1 MLTPTFES
9 ILLRH
14 LRFAPI
20 GQPLEP
26 DAPLRELG
34 LDSMQSVE
42 LLFDLED
49 HYQIALDEDALNAA
63 TFATPDSLYAAV
75 MRAGGSEPDALA
87 S

>member
-1 MLTPTFES
+1 MMPTSRFNS

-14 LRFAPI
+14 LRFAEDD
-20 GQPLEP
+20 QQLTP
-26 DAPLRELG
+26 DASLRELG

-49 HYQIALDEDALNAA
+49 AYGVMLTDDALTAEA
-63 TFATPDSLYAAV
+63 FATPRSLFEAVRAAG
-75 MRAGGSEPDALA
+75 AEPDALA

>member
-14 LRFAPI
+14 LRFPPT

-26 DAPLRELG
+26 DASLRELG

-49 HYQIALDEDALNAA
+49 HYQITLDEDALNAE
-63 TFATPDSLYAAV
+63 TFATPGSLYDAV
-75 MRAGGSEPDALA
+75 MRAGGSAPGALA
-87 S
+87 C